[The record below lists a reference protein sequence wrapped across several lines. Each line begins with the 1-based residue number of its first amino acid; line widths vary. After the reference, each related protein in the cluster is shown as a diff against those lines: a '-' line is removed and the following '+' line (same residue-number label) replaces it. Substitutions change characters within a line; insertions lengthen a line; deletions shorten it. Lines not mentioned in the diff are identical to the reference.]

1 MTGYQGWSRSCLTS
15 DWMSRTVREMWLPRQ
30 DKIGNN
36 FLVNCLIKAIA
47 YATGTNYLYYCSAI
61 NPPWQANLYLYFF
74 KYCTVGAE
82 YNHRSFYPV
91 QIFFLL
97 ILRPWCL
104 KRIHTSSV
112 GKARRTLLEKF
123 CRILLY
129 IIWLMTLLQ
138 SSLKIKGNGRK

>member
-1 MTGYQGWSRSCLTS
+1 MTGCQGWSRSCLTS

-74 KYCTVGAE
+74 KYC
-82 YNHRSFYPV
+82 RRIIQSPQFLSSSDFFYKFTPLV
-91 QIFFLL
+91 V
-97 ILRPWCL
+97 L
-104 KRIHTSSV
+104 KGYSYFQYLKIKMYCTS
-112 GKARRTLLEKF
+112 TLLEKC
-123 CRILLY
+123 CRISLHLTDKAFTK
-129 IIWLMTLLQ
+129 LSMT
-138 SSLKIKGNGRK
+138 